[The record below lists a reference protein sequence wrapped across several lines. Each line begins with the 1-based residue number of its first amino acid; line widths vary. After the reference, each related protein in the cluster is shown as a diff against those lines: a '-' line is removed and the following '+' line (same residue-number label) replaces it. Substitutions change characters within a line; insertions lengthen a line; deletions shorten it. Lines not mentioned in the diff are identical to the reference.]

1 MKRFIK
7 KRLLIAVVTVL
18 TAVFITPVFADEAD
32 IMDDLHDRIPEEVS
46 PFLPDELFSDT
57 ASAENVVEITGAD
70 FIFGTLGG
78 MLKEGLTPAMGSLS
92 VILGTLLISSAIGV
106 LSRDIADG
114 RMSGAVSMITCL
126 SLAVYIIMLEERLAA
141 DIGAFAGTVSA
152 FAGAMVPMM
161 AGLLSA
167 SANTVGAAVTSSGLL
182 LFSAAVEYIITY
194 IFVPL
199 FRLGLA
205 LAVISSVAGEES
217 GITGICDMIKRT
229 FTWLAAG
236 AATIFSAVLAY
247 QTELAA
253 AADTAAARGVK
264 YTVGSAIPVVGGA
277 LGDAVRTA
285 ASGLSVIKSGSG
297 TIGIVVLILL
307 VCPLIISLAYMS
319 ATLGIAS
326 FASGLLGCG
335 REASLLSELRSV
347 TGFAIA
353 IVALVGFVFIFALA
367 LFIKTAPAI
376 SL

>member
-1 MKRFIK
+1 MSIPVAFIF
-7 KRLLIAVVTVL
+7 VL
-18 TAVFITPVFADEAD
+18 SVSADEGSVS
-32 IMDDLHDRIPEEVS
+32 MSDLQNSIPDEIR
-46 PFLPDELFSDT
+46 PLLPDELLSDT
-57 ASAENVVEITGAD
+57 ATAEDLVNMTGVD
-70 FIFGTLGG
+70 YIFRKLGD
-78 MLKEGLTPAMGSLS
+78 MLKSSLAPAIGSLS
-92 VILGTLLISSAIGV
+92 VILGTLLISSAIGI
-106 LSRDIADG
+106 LSRDISEG

-126 SLAVYIIMLEERLAA
+126 SLAVYIVTIEERLAS
-141 DIGAFAGTVSA
+141 DVSA
-152 FAGAMVPMM
+152 FSGAISAFSGAMVPMM

-182 LFSAAVEYIITY
+182 LFSSAVEYIITY
-194 IFVPL
+194 IFIPL
-199 FRLGLA
+199 FRMGLA

-217 GITGICDMIKRT
+217 GVTGICDIIKRT
-229 FTWLAAG
+229 FSWLAAG

-285 ASGLSVIKSGSG
+285 ASGLSVIKSSSG
-297 TIGIVVLILL
+297 TVGIVVLIML

-319 ATLGIAS
+319 AVLGISS

-335 REASLLSELRSV
+335 RESSLLSELRSV

-353 IVALVGFVFIFALA
+353 IVALIGFVFIFALS